1 MDKNGIVEWDS
12 RYTVGIQLLDD
23 QHKEL
28 LRLINTCYLGCL
40 SEDEAVKIHF
50 RLNAHGLINYIK
62 YHFSTEEQLLERIK
76 YPDNAAHK
84 RQHNEFVQEIVERLE
99 NIERDQVFSAKAFIR
114 YIRDWMVTHITLID
128 KKYATYIHFINGQPA
143 AVSEF
148 HDGAAALRMGRPLFA
163 VSGKRL
169 HETAREVPSEIFL
182 G

>member
-1 MDKNGIVEWDS
+1 MEKNGTVDWDS

-28 LRLINTCYLGCL
+28 LKLINTCYLGCL
-40 SEDEAVKIHF
+40 SEDEAVKKHLMVNI
-50 RLNAHGLINYIK
+50 HGLINYIR

-76 YPDNAAHK
+76 YPDGAAHK
-84 RQHNEFVQEIVERLE
+84 RQHNEFIQEIVERLKD
-99 NIERDQVFSAKAFIR
+99 IERDQIISTKAFVR

-143 AVSEF
+143 AGWDF
-148 HDGAAALRMGRPLFA
+148 RDGPPVRMGRPLFA
-163 VSGKRL
+163 VSGKSFC
-169 HETAREVPSEIFL
+169 EITREVPPEVFF